1 MKLQQIYLSRLAQ
14 AFFCL
19 SMVCPALVQS
29 ASEFANKPVRIVVG
43 LGPGS
48 SMDLVARTLGPALT
62 EIWGQPVVIEN
73 RVGAAGNIAADLV
86 ARATDGHTLLF
97 AQNAITISASLY
109 PKLSYDLRRDL
120 IPITQLTA
128 MPHVIV
134 TNISVPANTLPELLA
149 LAKSSARQLNLSS
162 AGVGNADH
170 MAAEL
175 LNYKAGV
182 QMVHIPYN
190 SGSLAMNALIAGDAQ
205 MYLPGLPVSLSLIQA
220 GKIRALAVTGAKRSS
235 ALPDVPT
242 VQEAGIAGYQT
253 VLWYGL
259 FGPALM
265 SGLDVEKIAK
275 DLARALEMP
284 AVKEKLRTTGIDAV
298 GNSPA
303 EFKRFV
309 YAEIDRW
316 SEIVRE
322 RKLQPD

>member
-1 MKLQQIYLSRLAQ
+1 MKLQQIYFIRIVL

-19 SMVCPALVQS
+19 STACPDIAHS
-29 ASEFANKPVRIVVG
+29 ASGFPNKPVRIVVG

-120 IPITQLTA
+120 TPITQLTA

-134 TNISVPANTLPELLA
+134 TNVSVPANTLPELLA
-149 LAKSSARQLNLSS
+149 LAKTSARQLNLSS

-175 LNYKAGV
+175 LNYNAGV

-205 MYLPGLPVSLSLIQA
+205 MYLPGLPVSLSLIQS
-220 GKIRALAVTGAKRSS
+220 GKIRALAVTGTKRSS

-259 FGPALM
+259 FAPAM
-265 SGLDVEKIAK
+265 MTGLDVEKIAK

-284 AVKEKLRTTGIDAV
+284 AVKDKLRTTGIDAV